1 MLGPA
6 VVCGWW
12 RRMGGMAW
20 AGALGVMGENE
31 RIRVGVAGVMGEDER
46 IRVSVAA
53 VMGDIG

>member
-1 MLGPA
+1 MLGPV

-12 RRMGGMAW
+12 RRMSGTAW

-46 IRVSVAA
+46 IRVSIAA
-53 VMGDIG
+53 TMGDTG